1 MSEDSLSGNNV
12 PTATKPKRGRPK
24 KSDILA
30 KMPGNRGA
38 VGRPKGD
45 AGRMAE
51 LKARLLAAGTGERV
65 IDKIIQIAMDDEHS
79 GQMAALKMIADRAI
93 PMSMFEKDKEGNRP
107 AITINVTGMVDVAQS
122 NDVIDM
128 ETE

>member
-1 MSEDSLSGNNV
+1 MSDESLSDKK
-12 PTATKPKRGRPK
+12 PTVSKPKRGRPK

-30 KMPGNRGA
+30 KMPGNRGQ

-65 IDKIIQIAMDDEHS
+65 IDKIIQIAMDDSHS
-79 GQMAALKMIADRAI
+79 GQMAALKMVADRAI
-93 PMSMFEKDKEGNRP
+93 PLSAFEKDKEGNRP
-107 AITINVTGMVDVAQS
+107 QITINVTGMVDVGQS

-128 ETE
+128 ESEE